1 MRCLVPVTQRQVSLN
16 DGEDVLAA
24 RTESGDIYVRLPGAT
39 KRPVP
44 GGATTS

>member
-1 MRCLVPVTQRQVSLN
+1 MRYLVPAKQRQVSLF

-24 RTESGDIYVRLPGAT
+24 RTESGDTYVRLPGAT

>member
-1 MRCLVPVTQRQVSLN
+1 MRYLVPVTQRQVLLI

-24 RTESGDIYVRLPGAT
+24 RTESGAIYVKLPDAT